1 MFQLHIASSSHGLNL
16 AQSPFTFPGVWVAP
30 GGYPPEAP
38 ADPYVRAL
46 THTVLPIMGW
56 PADGRSIERPTAV
69 DARRSGLA
77 IRHRCVDT
85 RSEVD
90 ASGVFPDDESMIGR
104 PPSLHRVAVDGHS
117 PCFTGT
123 TRTLRLPA
131 IPPAALRF
139 LRLAVPR
146 LRQVLLPCDRRRTLA
161 GPGCFVAAATRR
173 RGLRLPLTPPVARGD
188 DRISQVPAEPSCR
201 HAHAPSTPEESDG
214 TRLLTLHPTRPRVR
228 ERP

>member
-1 MFQLHIASSSHGLNL
+1 MPA
-16 AQSPFTFPGVWVAP
+16 VA
-30 GGYPPEAP
+30 
-38 ADPYVRAL
+38 V
-46 THTVLPIMGW
+46 
-56 PADGRSIERPTAV
+56 
-69 DARRSGLA
+69 LA
-77 IRHRCVDT
+77 IRCHCVDT
-85 RSEVD
+85 RSDVD
-90 ASGVFPDDESMIGR
+90 ASGVFPGNGSMIGR

-131 IPPAALRF
+131 IPPASLRF

-146 LRQVLLPCDRRRTLA
+146 LRRSFAP
-161 GPGCFVAAATRR
+161 TRSPAR
-173 RGLRLPLTPPVARGD
+173 SRGARAFYCSGRPAECLRLPLTPPVARGD

-214 TRLLTLHPTRPRVR
+214 TRLLTLHPTRPWVR